1 MLGLRPAVPLIT
13 LQAVETESTRQ
24 FGEQTVE
31 ALKSLNSL
39 VNRQWKLC
47 EITKQFGEQTVEAL

>member
-13 LQAVETESTRQ
+13 LQAVETEITKQ

-39 VNRQWKLC
+39 VNRQWKL
-47 EITKQFGEQTVEAL
+47 